1 MSARQNSVGSPVGP
15 SAATSTTLRSDRDHR
30 VHTSIRD
37 VSLIRVVRR
46 SHSGA
51 RRRSRAASP
60 SRSTERALARGSS
73 PPCPSRTSGTPS
85 WPTTARVHQ
94 PRRRHQPQ
102 GTDATA
108 PTPKGLK
115 SDRAVGRYLSGAK
128 FREAITGAT
137 TLDETQNRWPNK
149 YIEYEVIGL
158 PRAARG
164 KPSCH

>member
-1 MSARQNSVGSPVGP
+1 MTAASEYVGAPQQRRITGRPLCRNQYNSSVGSGPQSSYEYSGCFPHPGSPPV
-15 SAATSTTLRSDRDHR
+15 
-30 VHTSIRD
+30 
-37 VSLIRVVRR
+37 
-46 SHSGA
+46 HSGA
-51 RRRSRAASP
+51 SRRSRAASP
-60 SRSTERALARGSS
+60 SRSTVALARGSS

-85 WPTTARVHQ
+85 WPTKARVHQ

-137 TLDETQNRWPNK
+137 TLDETQNPAGGICISSMK
-149 YIEYEVIGL
+149 
-158 PRAARG
+158 
-164 KPSCH
+164 S